1 MECNNKEI
9 TIAQSSKD
17 QTTAQCDKRK
27 VLCIYDRKQ
36 EDQAGLSLINF
47 KTYILTHKFIV
58 VKSESQILNIS
69 TLCCSWR
76 NDESLM
82 SQLN

>member
-1 MECNNKEI
+1 MECNKKDI

-36 EDQAGLSLINF
+36 DQAGLSLINL